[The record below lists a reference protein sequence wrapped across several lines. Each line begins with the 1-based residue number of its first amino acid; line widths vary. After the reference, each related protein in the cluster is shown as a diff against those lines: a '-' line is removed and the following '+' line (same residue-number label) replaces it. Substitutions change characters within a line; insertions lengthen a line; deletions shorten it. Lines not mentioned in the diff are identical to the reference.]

1 MAKLLTSI
9 VAADIS
15 NMIEKEQ
22 LLPGN
27 HFGGQPGWTTTD
39 AVHTLVNKIKS
50 ARRCNKAVSVLY
62 LDVEG
67 AFPDAVTDRLLHNLQ
82 KRGIPV
88 VYIQFIKVLL
98 TSRCTCMKFDN
109 FLSDFILISNGI
121 RQGDPLSMLL
131 YIVYNA
137 DLLEITENP
146 GEDSLEYVDDALV
159 MAEGNDL
166 EETVEILTN
175 FMTREDEGFAWSE
188 AHNSK
193 FALHKLAVS
202 HFTRRRMADPVRPG
216 HTIIRA
222 APALILR
229 GEEVK
234 VSPAYKYLGIHID
247 SLLNWKTQCYDS
259 PFYFYFYF

>member
-27 HFGGQPGWTTTD
+27 HFGGRLGQMTTD
-39 AVHTLVNKIKS
+39 AIHTLVNKIKS
-50 ARRCNKAVSVLY
+50 AWRHNKVVSVLY
-62 LDVEG
+62 LDIEG
-67 AFPDAVTDRLLHNLQ
+67 AFPNTVTDRLLHNLQ

-98 TSRCTCMKFDN
+98 TSRCMRMKFDD

-146 GEDSLEYVDDALV
+146 GEDSLGYMDDALV
-159 MAEGNDL
+159 MAEGNNL
-166 EETVEILTN
+166 EEMVEILTK
-175 FMTREDEGFAWSE
+175 FMTREDRGFAWSE

-193 FALHKLAVS
+193 FALDKLAVS
-202 HFTRRRMADPVRPG
+202 HLPG
-216 HTIIRA
+216 GGWRTQRDQA
-222 APALILR
+222 TPSSGQLQLLSS
-229 GEEVK
+229 EEK
-234 VSPAYKYLGIHID
+234 R
-247 SLLNWKTQCYDS
+247 
-259 PFYFYFYF
+259 